1 MPASLLNKARR
12 AHGLRRLRANPH
24 LLRAAERH
32 SRSMVLSGFFSHV
45 DPGGLSSLD
54 RIRLSGFLRHAR
66 AWACGENIGYGEGPT
81 SSPRSMMQSW
91 MNSAPHRANILT
103 PGFRAVGVGVVPGVP
118 GGAVTAGGTYTTDFG
133 FRS

>member
-24 LLRAAERH
+24 LLRPAERH

-66 AWACGENIGYGEGPT
+66 AWACGGEHRLRGGSDLEPAEHDAELDEQ
-81 SSPRSMMQSW
+81 RA
-91 MNSAPHRANILT
+91 APSEHPHARL
-103 PGFRAVGVGVVPGVP
+103 RAVGVGVVPGVP
-118 GGAVTAGGTYTTDFG
+118 GGAGTAGGTYTTDFG